1 MEINEPR
8 TSFIKIG
15 KVSER
20 VGLSRAQI
28 YKMMANGDFPRQ
40 INLTSRSVA
49 WTENEIDAWIASRC
63 AARNESGSRFK
74 LSLISRLETYR

>member
-1 MEINEPR
+1 MENNETR

-15 KVSER
+15 KVIER

-28 YKMMANGDFPRQ
+28 YKMVANGDFPRQ

-63 AARNESGSRFK
+63 AARNKSRNRFQ
-74 LSLISRLETYR
+74 LSLTSRLEA